1 LTAISRVAAHFRGWA
16 IAIVRVSKRA
26 IAIVKL

>member
-16 IAIVRVSKRA
+16 IVRVSKRV